1 MNKNTNL
8 VLFIVS
14 FGALLLLLLTKL
26 EFVLMYGKDYQVRDP
41 KSSPYLPK
49 YFSHAAEP
57 EALIF
62 GFLMIALAAG
72 TVFFL
77 YRLLK
82 K

>member
-8 VLFIVS
+8 VLLVVS

-26 EFVLMYGKDYQVRDP
+26 EYVLFYAKDYPVRDP
-41 KSSPYLPK
+41 KSDPFAPK
-49 YFSHAAEP
+49 YVSHAAEP

-62 GFLMIALAAG
+62 GFLMIALAVG

-77 YRLLK
+77 FRLLK

>member
-26 EFVLMYGKDYQVRDP
+26 EFVLMYGSSYEVRDP

-49 YFSHAAEP
+49 YLSHAAEP
-57 EALIF
+57 EAQIF
-62 GFLMIALAAG
+62 GFLIIAVAAG

-77 YRLLK
+77 FRLLK